1 MGFGMQGGA
10 IGYWK
15 PHDLMQDPNA
25 PTCVGCMLVNETN
38 RAAYGSADGWATQA
52 AFLKVHPQPAAALL
66 QVHSQPAAALLQV
79 HSQPA
84 AALLQVHSQPAA
96 ALLQARPASR
106 VPTAH
111 FVLAFAA
118 RIVRHSEAAEPPLR
132 TLWKLPTPLSP
143 HIPAQV
149 DAVQA
154 EEGAGEEVKHNITV
168 QIVDMNSEIVAV
180 DYSSTVEMHFEDPGV
195 CNVQDGSTRLQAV
208 AGVVIFSG
216 ASSGLTLKGRPGV
229 QCRVYFTSD
238 MDGLYTTEVVSNV
251 SVVPIRKCR
260 PGEALHNNDP
270 WQYCEACKPG
280 WLSLDN
286 ASACVKCDQHLHCT
300 SDDAACP
307 LECLG
312 GDAYVVCQGSYL
324 APQARHCA
332 QDTKCL
338 LDRVYKCE
346 VAAACTTNNGAAV
359 CGADEAVASG
369 RYAQGSASVAEL
381 QVCDE
386 EEYVGSESVLCG
398 SNVPVGCSQDHYVS
412 LMKDACHKC
421 GSRVAVLFTFLAVG
435 TVLLFLGALVLLL
448 LTHRS
453 QNEDFKV
460 LQSELSSEGLL
471 KYTQMNKA
479 RHAFSLL
486 VGYCQVIGQLSTI
499 FSVDLIPSDLNP
511 FISVLSLA
519 NIDVPFMLN
528 MECFAYYFLP
538 LRLTATAGFMI
549 EFWES
554 VLLPWLLPG
563 VFVLIYLVTTAAHQV
578 KSQSAAMAEEPDDH
592 AAEARNAKA
601 ARVKAAEEAELEWIR
616 NLRASCWSASL
627 FVMLLV
633 HPGISATMFH
643 LFNCQNIYFD
653 VESLAF
659 QYWLVVDNRQE
670 CFTTSWWVAVVFAV
684 LTLVIFVSGFPF
696 FLWISM
702 RHLRRHHRLS
712 MPRELAEQQI
722 DHVLAGRWIPASAHD
737 VTNVRL
743 YQSFYVRKKA
753 SRRLSSSQYFI
764 LPRLSLQSSFL
775 YNPDSITDDTE
786 SEPTLVDLFVPK
798 TFFTKCAGGD
808 DASLEKAAK
817 ALQIPASEVA
827 NWPMACSASPSD
839 APPTSSMGGCA
850 DRPASSILL
859 QNGKILTGVI
869 CHDQEIAVS
878 GQVGLVLRAPVTML
892 DANAK
897 VLSQFVAP
905 FQNDFYFWQVSAFVT

>member
-1 MGFGMQGGA
+1 
-10 IGYWK
+10 
-15 PHDLMQDPNA
+15 
-25 PTCVGCMLVNETN
+25 
-38 RAAYGSADGWATQA
+38 
-52 AFLKVHPQPAAALL
+52 
-66 QVHSQPAAALLQV
+66 
-79 HSQPA
+79 
-84 AALLQVHSQPAA
+84 
-96 ALLQARPASR
+96 
-106 VPTAH
+106 
-111 FVLAFAA
+111 
-118 RIVRHSEAAEPPLR
+118 
-132 TLWKLPTPLSP
+132 
-143 HIPAQV
+143 
-149 DAVQA
+149 
-154 EEGAGEEVKHNITV
+154 
-168 QIVDMNSEIVAV
+168 
-180 DYSSTVEMHFEDPGV
+180 
-195 CNVQDGSTRLQAV
+195 
-208 AGVVIFSG
+208 
-216 ASSGLTLKGRPGV
+216 
-229 QCRVYFTSD
+229 
-238 MDGLYTTEVVSNV
+238 
-251 SVVPIRKCR
+251 
-260 PGEALHNNDP
+260 
-270 WQYCEACKPG
+270 
-280 WLSLDN
+280 
-286 ASACVKCDQHLHCT
+286 
-300 SDDAACP
+300 
-307 LECLG
+307 
-312 GDAYVVCQGSYL
+312 
-324 APQARHCA
+324 
-332 QDTKCL
+332 
-338 LDRVYKCE
+338 
-346 VAAACTTNNGAAV
+346 
-359 CGADEAVASG
+359 
-369 RYAQGSASVAEL
+369 
-381 QVCDE
+381 
-386 EEYVGSESVLCG
+386 
-398 SNVPVGCSQDHYVS
+398 
-412 LMKDACHKC
+412 
-421 GSRVAVLFTFLAVG
+421 
-435 TVLLFLGALVLLL
+435 
-448 LTHRS
+448 
-453 QNEDFKV
+453 
-460 LQSELSSEGLL
+460 
-471 KYTQMNKA
+471 
-479 RHAFSLL
+479 
-486 VGYCQVIGQLSTI
+486 
-499 FSVDLIPSDLNP
+499 
-511 FISVLSLA
+511 
-519 NIDVPFMLN
+519 
-528 MECFAYYFLP
+528 
-538 LRLTATAGFMI
+538 
-549 EFWES
+549 
-554 VLLPWLLPG
+554 
-563 VFVLIYLVTTAAHQV
+563 
-578 KSQSAAMAEEPDDH
+578 
-592 AAEARNAKA
+592 
-601 ARVKAAEEAELEWIR
+601 EAELEWIR

-905 FQNDFYFWQVSAFVT
+905 FQNDFYFWQSYEIMRRLAQTGLVVLVSMLLGMNAAVLYAVVISVLAIIIHMRYLPYAEKAMNEFTLAILVNQFAIQIMIVAMRTMEGVGRKVLGISMLLLQFLLMSYALLIIIPAVRIIVSSLWSKTLIWRQASIRSLRRKGIVAATTSADCVSNVMLTGFSETNEQSQEWTNNPICTNGDSEPCIYPDPATEPTETANEIRTNRISVYEVNPQFGCEQPY